1 MDVVERFFT
10 ARPQAGWLGRLPISL
25 KYLLIM
31 GVLVAIVV
39 DKSWLPQ
46 ACFVAAAVALYLSC
60 GLGKELGV
68 NLLLMLIPG
77 VLVVLYHGLLG
88 NALVGMGLAGVFF
101 NTLAFARLLFL
112 TTELPLLMEAIGVY
126 LHPLRR
132 LGINPRAVSLAMYLM
147 IRTIP
152 WLFAAATQV
161 VQAHRARGIRVRINT
176 VVTPTIIAAVRH
188 AQETAEA
195 LTARNLG

>member
-1 MDVVERFFT
+1 MDVIERFLT

-31 GVLVAIVV
+31 GLLIAIVL
-39 DKSWLPQ
+39 DKSWLQQ
-46 ACFVAAAVALYLSC
+46 AFFLGAAVLLYMTS
-60 GLGKELGV
+60 GLTKELGV

-77 VLVVLYHGLLG
+77 VLVVLYHGILG
-88 NALVGMGLAGVFF
+88 SALVGLGLAGVFF
-101 NTLAFARLLFL
+101 NTLAFSRLLFL

-126 LHPLRR
+126 LYPVKF
-132 LGINPRAVSLAMYLM
+132 LGLKPHSIALAMYLM

-152 WLFAAATQV
+152 WLFVAAAAV
-161 VQAHRARGIRVRINT
+161 VQAHRARGIKVRITT
-176 VVTPTIIAAVRH
+176 VITPTIIAAVKH

-195 LTARNLG
+195 LTARNIG